1 MKIIIAQLIDDFYER
16 NLPPLT
22 TRNKQTVQ
30 IPGKANVVI
39 GMRRTGKTFFCYQ
52 KMQELIASGIPLTDM
67 LYLNF
72 EDDRLLGFTVHDFQ
86 TILDIY
92 YSKQPREAKSHFFFD
107 EIQLIDQWEI
117 FIRRLLDTENVACY
131 LTGSSSKLLSTEI
144 ASSLRGRSLT
154 TEIFPFS
161 FQEFLKYHNFFD
173 KPPTKFGLKTISVL
187 RKAMRDYFEIGGF
200 PEVQTLE
207 RDVRIEILQGYIDS
221 VLLKDVIERHKVS
234 NVTALKYLVRQLMNS
249 PCCKFSVNKFYN
261 SLKTMSV
268 KCTKNSLYEYLDHLI
283 DAYVFYRV
291 PIHSRSEKARILNP
305 AKIYTIDTGLLNAIS
320 FRNSANN
327 GFLLENIVFMHL
339 RRNGYIVEY
348 INTKDGYETD
358 FFARHKISNEIK
370 LIQVCWQMS
379 DEKTFKRELRGL
391 QTAMQ
396 ELSITSG
403 TIVTWD
409 DEAILEDNIMV
420 VAIWKWLLNYR

>member
-86 TILDIY
+86 TILDVY
-92 YSKQPREAKSHFFFD
+92 YSNQDRSTKSHFFFD

-117 FIRRLLDTENVACY
+117 FIRRLLDTENVQIY

-173 KPPTKFGLKTISVL
+173 KPPTKFGLKTISIL

-305 AKIYTIDTGLLNAIS
+305 AKIYTIDTGLLNAIIY
-320 FRNSANN
+320 RNSANN

-420 VAIWKWLLNYR
+420 VAIWKWLLNV